1 MTILQAFILFIAA
14 IIGGTLNAVA
24 GGGSFVTFPTLVFT
38 GVLPIQANATSTVAL
53 WPGSLASIGAYR
65 RELGALNRTIV
76 VILGITSLIG
86 GALGAALLLLTPQ
99 QTFVGLIPFLLL
111 LATLL
116 FAFSP
121 RITAALRK
129 RAERDAAQTPPAET
143 TRMAEATA
151 ATRATPAARSRGL
164 GKTAVISRRALAIF
178 VFVQFLL
185 AIYGGY
191 FGGGL
196 GIMMLA
202 ALGIMG
208 MENIH
213 EMNGLKT
220 ILQASING
228 VAVVTFIIAR
238 AVYWP
243 QALVMIAGAIV
254 GGFGSAYYA
263 RKIDPRYVRA
273 FVILVGVGMTIYFFL
288 HSLKVV

>member
-1 MTILQAFILFIAA
+1 MTILQAIILFLAA
-14 IIGGTLNAVA
+14 IVGGTLNAVA

-76 VILGITSLIG
+76 VILGVTSLVG

-121 RITAALRK
+121 RITATLRK
-129 RAERDAAQTPPAET
+129 RTEKAASQAQTTQKNGIAQEY
-143 TRMAEATA
+143 
-151 ATRATPAARSRGL
+151 PAAGSRGF
-164 GKTAVISRRALAIF
+164 GKTAVISRRALIIF

-228 VAVVTFIIAR
+228 IAVVTFIVAG

-263 RKIDPRYVRA
+263 RKIDPRYVRG
-273 FVILVGVGMTIYFFL
+273 FVIIVGVGMTIYFFL

>member
-1 MTILQAFILFIAA
+1 MTILQALILFVAA

-24 GGGSFVTFPTLVFT
+24 GGGSFVTFPTLVFS
-38 GVLPIQANATSTVAL
+38 GVQPIQSNATSTVAL
-53 WPGSLASIGAYR
+53 WPGSLASVGAYR
-65 RELGALNRTIV
+65 RELASLNRTIV
-76 VILGITSLIG
+76 AILGITSLAG

-99 QTFVGLIPFLLL
+99 ATFIGLIPFLLL

-121 RITAALRK
+121 RITATLRK
-129 RAERDAAQTPPAET
+129 RAE
-143 TRMAEATA
+143 
-151 ATRATPAARSRGL
+151 AARTTQTTQTTQANENRGL
-164 GKTAVISRRALAIF
+164 GKTAVISRRTLIIF
-178 VFVQFLL
+178 VCVQFLL

-202 ALGIMG
+202 ALSIMG

-220 ILQASING
+220 VLQASING
-228 VAVVTFIIAR
+228 IAVVTFIVAG
-238 AVYWP
+238 AVFWL
-243 QALVMIAGAIV
+243 QALVMMAGAIV
-254 GGFGSAYYA
+254 GGFGGAYFA
-263 RKIDPRYVRA
+263 RKIDPRFVRG
-273 FVILVGVGMTIYFFL
+273 FVILVGVGMTIYFSL

>member
-24 GGGSFVTFPTLVFT
+24 GGGSFVTFPTLVFM

-99 QTFVGLIPFLLL
+99 ATFVGLIPFLLL

-129 RAERDAAQTPPAET
+129 RAEKAAAQTPATET
-143 TRMAEATA
+143 IRMAEAPPAPPTP
-151 ATRATPAARSRGL
+151 PAASSRGL
-164 GKTAVISRRALAIF
+164 GKTAVISRRALSIF

-228 VAVVTFIIAR
+228 IAVVTFIIAG

-263 RKIDPRYVRA
+263 RKIDPRFVRG
-273 FVILVGVGMTIYFFL
+273 FVIIVGVGMTIYFFL